1 MRIQSTPPP
10 ANRKPLA
17 FGAFLIATALL
28 ALAPLEQ
35 SQAQIYIDVYPS
47 QDNPTTHTLW
57 IFSGSSIADRS
68 FTLFATT
75 NYAQGTIR
83 TSSGNAY
90 DEQDT
95 ARFSTSPFNA
105 NSPNNAVLAL
115 TPFSVSSSS
124 TNYPKDYDSIRRRIP
139 GGTRPQLFAANA
151 TNTPTLRIGADTQTI
166 SHMFLHGATNGIGP
180 RVSTAFNYGE
190 SSTEGMNWRG
200 AGLLAKPIGD
210 FNAGTFNS
218 LSPPTQTGTFFSRPA
233 NTFQFRVH
241 GAVIPEPEEY
251 ALVFGLFA
259 LGFVIARRH
268 LQKKQ
273 RQTSTS

>member
-1 MRIQSTPPP
+1 MRNIPPPPP
-10 ANRKPLA
+10 ANRKPFALVA
-17 FGAFLIATALL
+17 FIATALFSL
-28 ALAPLEQ
+28 VPLEQ

-95 ARFSTSPFNA
+95 ARLSTSPFNA
-105 NSPNNAVLAL
+105 NTPNNAVLAL
-115 TPFSVSSSS
+115 TPFSVTSSS

-139 GGTRPQLFAANA
+139 GGTRSQLFAANA

-166 SHMFLHGATNGIGP
+166 SHMYLHGATNGIGP
-180 RVSTAFNYGE
+180 RVSTAFTYGE

-241 GAVIPEPEEY
+241 SAVIPEPEQY
-251 ALVFGLFA
+251 ALILGLFA
-259 LGFVIARRH
+259 LGFVILRRH
-268 LQKKQ
+268 FQKK
-273 RQTSTS
+273 RQARM